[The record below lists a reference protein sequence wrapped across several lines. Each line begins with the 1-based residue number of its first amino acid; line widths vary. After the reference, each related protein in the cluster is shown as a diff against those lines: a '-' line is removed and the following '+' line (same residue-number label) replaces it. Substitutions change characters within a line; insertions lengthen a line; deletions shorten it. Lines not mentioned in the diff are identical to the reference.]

1 MTDQLI
7 TDQSALAV
15 AAAIDASAV
24 EEVDV
29 SVSVELGAA
38 G

>member
-1 MTDQLI
+1 MVNIIL
-7 TDQSALAV
+7 ALAV

-24 EEVDV
+24 EEVGVFV
-29 SVSVELGAA
+29 SVDTA

>member
-1 MTDQLI
+1 MRKRLLNI
-7 TDQSALAV
+7 IPALAV

-24 EEVDV
+24 EEVGVLVGVD
-29 SVSVELGAA
+29 AA